1 MRTIRRTVLTL
12 GFGALLLVAP
22 ALSATSSTTAGPSA
36 APSSPT
42 AGVDNMIEGV
52 PQDGGTPA
60 FPAHQK
66 RVKLA
71 EHVWP
76 ENRLE
81 QTTGMNIVWTNRGP
95 GDGFDTIF
103 GANADAARA
112 GVDAALDGWEQVIAN
127 LNRPSAPGDNHL
139 DITVTMNSAA
149 AGSCGGSA
157 SGNFDGDGWPTG
169 GDVNVNGQ
177 ANVWFIDPTPTDSS
191 EFTGNIDNAF
201 SGDAQAGS
209 PASGLCDMETV
220 VTAELAHI
228 LGMTS
233 NGGSRFQFGGFNTQ
247 LTTTGTTCS
256 GPGDFWRF
264 TGANGT
270 HLMTSN
276 NGGSGGS
283 DFGVPVHTA
292 EPCGSA
298 GGLVGADDSGNALFE
313 ISGRYLPPNVLGLMF
328 HDVFNMDI
336 NMPEEFGTFYSTLN
350 KSNGNLLVRGG
361 DDNDVS
367 NDVINVSRSGGEIAV
382 SVDVGN
388 DVPATGPTDAFV
400 SHYAVGDVQSITVNA
415 NDGNDSVTVE
425 PGLGIAVTVNGGSG
439 DDTIV
444 GGDGS
449 ETLNG
454 DSGNDQIFAG
464 GGNNVVTDGIGNDL
478 VDLTANSSAVSYT
491 TGGGNDT
498 VLGTPFDDTL
508 TGSSGND
515 RLEGR
520 GGNDTLDGN
529 PGADTLLGQDGS
541 DRIIWNNGDG
551 SDLIEGGDGNSDRVE
566 VNGSLSG
573 DDFLAQSTPGSRVR
587 FERTNLVPFVLDI
600 ASVENL
606 IVNADSGGDTI
617 ALADLSSTE
626 LQTALLD
633 LGIGSSDTVSV
644 DGRSAA
650 DTIETNPLGPSIVS
664 IGGLAQAVT
673 VQSIEPADNLT
684 VNGRGGADTLV
695 ANALSIQDTL
705 QYSPTDSDTGQ
716 LNGIGPGSITAD
728 TMEQVV
734 VDGQGGNDT
743 MVVTT
748 PGGGQDVSMSPGATR
763 DSGNVTVLG
772 LLPLQ
777 FRDLGLPGAVQLQNS
792 GGGRA
797 DRLLYD
803 GTAQGDMFAVASG
816 TGVIALNSQSPV
828 TPTGVQDLV
837 LNGLA
842 GDDVNTAA
850 ATLPFATTMAN
861 GGDNT
866 GNDLLTLTGAP
877 GAVAVDLGNSSVT
890 GYGGSVQYTGIEALA
905 TAQGGGGGSNLT
917 VLGTGGPDSLDYT
930 PAAGGTA
937 GTIVRAAGAPF
948 LSFGG
953 VGGQLTIDPVGGVD
967 NVEVSGTTAADNIVV
982 SAGAVTTVQVGATK
996 TANIPLATTETTS
1009 ILTDEGGDTVDVTVF
1024 DGVSPHLVVDGE
1036 FPSAKRFS
1044 DSLLVRNGSPGHVQ
1058 YRNVQSHDPGNGTV
1072 FASYKTGSQTVIDYF
1087 GVEDVRLFH

>member
-1 MRTIRRTVLTL
+1 MRTIRRTVVVL
-12 GFGALLLVAP
+12 GIGGLLLVAP
-22 ALSATSSTTAGPSA
+22 ALSATSPTSGGSGARPTPPATSENAIVGNA
-36 APSSPT
+36 QSPLSRPRT
-42 AGVDNMIEGV
+42 
-52 PQDGGTPA
+52 
-60 FPAHQK
+60 
-66 RVKLA
+66 VKLK
-71 EHVWP
+71 ERVWP
-76 ENRLE
+76 ENRVE
-81 QTTGMNIVWTNRGP
+81 QTTGLNIVWTNRGP

-127 LNRPSAPGDNHL
+127 LNRPSAPGDNHI
-139 DITVTMNSAA
+139 DITVTMNS
-149 AGSCGGSA
+149 GSSPTSCGGSA

-169 GDVNVNGQ
+169 GDVNVNGN

-191 EFTGNIDNAF
+191 EFEGNIDNAF
-201 SGDAQAGS
+201 SGDTQFGS
-209 PASGLCDMETV
+209 PAAGLCDMETV
-220 VTAELAHI
+220 VTSELAHI

-247 LTTTGTTCS
+247 LTFTGTTCS
-256 GPGDFWRF
+256 GPGDLWQF
-264 TGANGT
+264 TGANGI

-276 NGGSGGS
+276 NGGPNGS

-292 EPCGSA
+292 EPCASF
-298 GGLVGADDSGNALFE
+298 GGLVGANDSGNALFE
-313 ISGRYLPPNVLGLMF
+313 GSRRYLPPNVLGLMF

-336 NMPEEFGTFYSTLN
+336 NMPEDFGTFYSTLN
-350 KSNGNLLVRGG
+350 KSNGSLLVRGG
-361 DDNDVS
+361 DDSDVS
-367 NDVINVSRSGGEIAV
+367 NDVINISRSGGEIAV

-388 DVPATGPTDAFV
+388 DVPATGPTDAFI
-400 SHYAVGDVQSITVNA
+400 SHYNVGDVQSITVNA
-415 NDGNDSVTVE
+415 NDGGDSITVE
-425 PGLGIAVTVNGGSG
+425 PGLGIGVTVNAGSG
-439 DDTIV
+439 NDTII
-444 GGDGS
+444 GGDGP

-464 GGNNVVTDGIGNDL
+464 GGNNTVTDGTGNDL
-478 VDLTANSSAVSYT
+478 VDLTENSAPVTYT

-529 PGADTLLGQDGS
+529 PGSDELLGQDGS
-541 DRIIWNNGDG
+541 DSIVWNNGDG
-551 SDLIEGGDGNSDRVE
+551 SDTVEGGAGDSDLLT

-573 DDFLAQSTPGSRVR
+573 DDFVAQAAPGSRVR
-587 FERTNLVPFVLDI
+587 FERTNLVPFALDVG
-600 ASVENL
+600 SVEDL
-606 IVNADSGGDTI
+606 TVNGDLGGDHI
-617 ALADLSSTE
+617 ALGDLSSTE
-626 LQTALLD
+626 LETALLD
-633 LGIGSSDTVSV
+633 LGLGSSDTASV
-644 DGRSAA
+644 DGRNAA
-650 DTIETNPLGPSIVS
+650 DSIETTPLGPSTVS
-664 IGGLAQAVT
+664 VGGLAQAIT
-673 VQSIEPADNLT
+673 VQAIDAADNLT

-695 ANALSIQDTL
+695 ANALSLQDTL

-748 PGGGQDVSMSPGATR
+748 PAGAQDVSMSPGTTR
-763 DSGNVTVLG
+763 DSGNVAVLG

-777 FRDLGLPGAVQLQNS
+777 FRDLGLPGAVQLQNL

-803 GTAQGDMFAVASG
+803 ATAQGDTFGVASG
-816 TGVIALNSQSPV
+816 TGVITLNSQSPV
-828 TPTGVQDLV
+828 TPTGVLDLV
-837 LNGLA
+837 LNDLA
-842 GDDVNTAA
+842 GDDANQAA
-850 ATLPFATTMAN
+850 ATLPFATMTAN

-866 GNDLLTLTGAP
+866 GNDVLTLTGAP
-877 GAVAVDLGNSSVT
+877 GAVTVDLGNRSVS
-890 GYGGSVQYTGIEALA
+890 GYGGSVQFTGIEALA
-905 TAQGGGGGSNLT
+905 TVQGGGVGSDLT
-917 VLGTGGPDSLDYT
+917 VLGTGGPDDLDYT

-937 GTIVRAAGAPF
+937 GTIVRAAGSPF
-948 LSFGG
+948 LTFGG
-953 VGGQLTIDPVGGVD
+953 VGGQLTIDPAGGVD
-967 NVEVSGTTAADNIVV
+967 NVEVSGTTAPDNIVV
-982 SAGAVTTVQVGATK
+982 RAGAVTTVQVGATK

-1044 DSLLVRNGSPGHVQ
+1044 DSLIVRNGSPAHVQ
-1058 YRNVQSHDPGNGTV
+1058 YRNVQSHDPGDGTV
-1072 FASYKTGSQTVIDYF
+1072 FASYKSGSQSVIDYF

>member
-1 MRTIRRTVLTL
+1 M
-12 GFGALLLVAP
+12 
-22 ALSATSSTTAGPSA
+22 
-36 APSSPT
+36 
-42 AGVDNMIEGV
+42 
-52 PQDGGTPA
+52 
-60 FPAHQK
+60 
-66 RVKLA
+66 
-71 EHVWP
+71 
-76 ENRLE
+76 
-81 QTTGMNIVWTNRGP
+81 
-95 GDGFDTIF
+95 
-103 GANADAARA
+103 
-112 GVDAALDGWEQVIAN
+112 DAALDGWEQVIAN
-127 LNRPSAPGDNHL
+127 LNRPSSPGDNHL
-139 DITVTMNSAA
+139 DVTVTMNSDDP
-149 AGSCGGSA
+149 GSCGGSA
-157 SGNFDGDGWPTG
+157 DGNFDGDGWPDG
-169 GDVNVNGQ
+169 GDVNINGQ

-201 SGDAQAGS
+201 SGDAQGGS
-209 PASGLCDMETV
+209 PAQNLCDMETV

-233 NGGSRFQFGGFNTQ
+233 NGGSRFQTGGFNTQ
-247 LTTTGTTCS
+247 LTNTGTTCS
-256 GPGDFWRF
+256 GPGDLWQF

-283 DFGVPVHTA
+283 DKGVPVHTA
-292 EPCGSA
+292 EPCASFGA
-298 GGLVGADDSGNALFE
+298 LAGADDSGNALFE

-336 NMPEEFGTFYSTLN
+336 NMPEDFGTFYSTLN
-350 KSNGNLLVRGG
+350 KSNGSLLVRGG
-361 DDNDVS
+361 DDTNLS
-367 NDVINVSRSGGEIAV
+367 NDVINVTRSGGEIAV

-388 DVPATGPTDAFV
+388 DVVGTGPTDAFV
-400 SHYAVGDVQSITVNA
+400 SHYAVGDVQSITINA

-425 PGLGIAVTVNGGSG
+425 PGLGIGLTVNGGDG
-439 DDTIV
+439 NDTIIA
-444 GGDGS
+444 GGGN

-454 DSGNDQIFAG
+454 GAGNDQIFAG
-464 GGNNVVTDGIGNDL
+464 GGNNTVADGTGNDL
-478 VDLTANSSAVSYT
+478 VDLTENSVPVSYA

-498 VLGTPFDDTL
+498 VLGTAFDDIS
-508 TGSSGND
+508 TGSTGND

-529 PGADTLLGQDGS
+529 PGTDELLGQEGS
-541 DRIIWNNGDG
+541 DSIIWNNGDG
-551 SDLIEGGDGNSDRVE
+551 SDVIEGGSGDSDLVT
-566 VNGSLSG
+566 VNGSASG
-573 DDFLAQSTPGSRVR
+573 DDFVAQSAPGSRVK
-587 FERTNLVPFVLDI
+587 FDRTNLTAFTLDI
-600 ASVENL
+600 GSVEDL
-606 IVNADSGGDTI
+606 VVNADSGGDNV
-617 ALADLSSTE
+617 ALTDLSSTT

-633 LGIGSSDTVSV
+633 LGIGSSDTVAV

-650 DTIETNPLGPSIVS
+650 DTIETNPLGPSALAV
-664 IGGLAQAVT
+664 GGLAQEITITHA
-673 VQSIEPADNLT
+673 EAADSLT
-684 VNGRGGADTLV
+684 VNRQGGADTLV
-695 ANALSIQDTL
+695 ANATSAQESVNF
-705 QYSPTDSDTGQ
+705 SPTAADSGNLTGA
-716 LNGIGPGSITAD
+716 GPTAIAAG
-728 TMEQVV
+728 TMEQVL

-748 PGGGQDVSMSPGATR
+748 PAGAQDVSMSPGATR
-763 DSGNVTVLG
+763 DAGNVAALG

-777 FRDLGLPGAVQLQNS
+777 FRDLGLPGAVQLENL

-803 GTAQGDMFAVASG
+803 ATAQGDTFNVASA

-828 TPTGVQDLV
+828 TPAGVQDLV
-837 LNGLA
+837 LNDLA
-842 GDDVNTAA
+842 GDDVNMAA
-850 ATLPFATTMAN
+850 ATLPFATTTAN

-877 GAVAVDLGNSSVT
+877 GAVIVDLGNRSVT
-890 GYGGSVQYTGIEALA
+890 GYGGSVQYTGIEALS
-905 TAQGGGGGSNLT
+905 TAQGGGGASNLT
-917 VLGTGGPDSLDYT
+917 VLGTAGPDDLDYT

-953 VGGQLTIDPVGGVD
+953 VGGQLTIDPVGSVD
-967 NVEVSGTTAADNIVV
+967 NVEVSGTTAMDNIVV

-1044 DSLLVRNGSPGHVQ
+1044 DSLAVRNGSPGHVQ
-1058 YRNVQSHDPGNGTV
+1058 YRNVQSHTPGDGTV
-1072 FASYKTGSQTVIDYF
+1072 FAAYKSGSQTVIDYF
-1087 GVEDVRLFH
+1087 GLEDVRLFH